1 VIWNLEWTSRA
12 LKDVRKL
19 DPSHRGRIVAALER
33 YARSGEGDIVQLSG
47 IDPPEHR
54 LRVGDW
60 RIRFQR
66 DPTRTV
72 LLILRVLPRDKVYRT
87 E

>member
-1 VIWNLEWTSRA
+1 MIWGLEWTSRA

-19 DPSHRGRIVAALER
+19 DASLRSRIVVALER

-47 IDPPEHR
+47 IVPPEHR

-72 LLILRVLPRDKVYRT
+72 LLILRVLPRGKAYRT
-87 E
+87 D